1 MVSQPRGQTAIN
13 HRCSPRSEGLRGP
26 RERGEDELK
35 AAAGTGSRRRLPPA
49 PRSAVIFSARPEV
62 FTWDTVKMEVWVRNP
77 EAQPRLPE
85 LRAGA
90 ARRLSRAGTQS
101 AWRTVLLR
109 AGEEGG
115 RRRRRGARG
124 DREGIARGSPRDRR
138 AAGTAGPEE
147 LCG

>member
-1 MVSQPRGQTAIN
+1 M
-13 HRCSPRSEGLRGP
+13 
-26 RERGEDELK
+26 
-35 AAAGTGSRRRLPPA
+35 
-49 PRSAVIFSARPEV
+49 
-62 FTWDTVKMEVWVRNP
+62 RNP

-138 AAGTAGPEE
+138 AAGTVGPAE
-147 LCG
+147 LCGWARARSLLRGKCMRNAPLD